1 MIGVDNT
8 SDNQSLKMI
17 YYDQYLLQNR
27 YKVMDLAALRIFR
40 AVVDEGLV
48 TRAAERLN
56 TVQSNVTTRIRQL
69 EDELETPLFDRINR
83 RLVITPAGQLLAD
96 YADRLLAL
104 ADEATAAVRA
114 SSSPQGVLRLGTM
127 ETTAAARLPATLARF
142 RAEQPSVEVHLSAG
156 PTAELIDG
164 VLQHRLDAALVAAPI
179 IHPMLNTRAVID
191 EELALISAADWPT
204 LESPSSLAA
213 RGPLAVFTF
222 REGCSYRQRLLDWLR
237 ASGVP
242 IARVNEFGTFEA
254 IVGCIAAGMGVGLLP
269 KSVLGTHLAA
279 GTLRTHPTPANVAN
293 AQTLLIW
300 HRERSRH
307 VAREAFVDC
316 LVAQFTGTNE
326 TQPGRSP
333 AHQKEPYISVESL
346 A

>member
-1 MIGVDNT
+1 
-8 SDNQSLKMI
+8 
-17 YYDQYLLQNR
+17 
-27 YKVMDLAALRIFR
+27 MDLAALRIFR

-48 TRAAERLN
+48 IRAAERLN

-69 EDELETPLFDRINR
+69 EEELETPLFDRINR
-83 RLVITPAGQLLAD
+83 RLVITPAGHLLAE

-104 ADEATAAVRA
+104 ADEAKAAVRA
-114 SSSPQGVLRLGTM
+114 SGSPQGVLRLGTM

-142 RAEQPSVEVHLSAG
+142 RAEQPNVTVHLSAG

-179 IHPMLNTRAVID
+179 IHPFLNTRAVMD

-204 LESPSSLAA
+204 LENASSLAA

-242 IARVNEFGTFEA
+242 IARINEFGTFEA
-254 IVGCIAAGMGVGLLP
+254 IIGCIAAGMGVGLLP
-269 KSVLGTHLAA
+269 KSVLGPHLAA
-279 GTLRTHPTPANVAN
+279 QTLRTHPTPSHVAN

-307 VAREAFVDC
+307 VARDAFVDC
-316 LVAQFTGTNE
+316 LIAQVTDTNTSQPKHSAMCHKQAETSVA
-326 TQPGRSP
+326 P
-333 AHQKEPYISVESL
+333 L

>member
-1 MIGVDNT
+1 
-8 SDNQSLKMI
+8 
-17 YYDQYLLQNR
+17 
-27 YKVMDLAALRIFR
+27 MDLAALRIFR

-69 EDELETPLFDRINR
+69 EEELGTPLFDRINR
-83 RLVITPAGQLLAD
+83 RLVITPAGHLLAD

-142 RAEQPSVEVHLSAG
+142 RTEQPSVEVHLSAG

-164 VLQHRLDAALVAAPI
+164 VLQHCLDAALVAAPI
-179 IHPMLNTRAVID
+179 IHPMLNTRPVID
-191 EELALISAADWPT
+191 EELVLISAADWPSMA
-204 LESPSSLAA
+204 SPSSLAA
-213 RGPLAVFTF
+213 QGPLAVFTF

-242 IARVNEFGTFEA
+242 IARINEFGTFEA

-269 KSVLGTHLAA
+269 KSVLGAHLAA

-307 VAREAFVDC
+307 MAREAFVDC
-316 LVAQFTGTNE
+316 LLTQFPGTNA
-326 TQPGRSP
+326 TQYQDSSL
-333 AHQKEPYISVESL
+333 HQEQGENSVESL